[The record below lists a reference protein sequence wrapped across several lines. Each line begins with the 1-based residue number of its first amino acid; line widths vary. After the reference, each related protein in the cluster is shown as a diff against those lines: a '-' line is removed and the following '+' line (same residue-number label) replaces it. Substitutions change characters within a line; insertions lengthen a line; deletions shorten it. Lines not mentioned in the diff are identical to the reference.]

1 MPLSSLYPAI
11 FAVITLPFHVT
22 SWVQLSSLQQYPWHF
37 VLLVLQSSGL
47 TMISAGSQDEG
58 AVVPSCL

>member
-22 SWVQLSSLQQYPWHF
+22 SWVQLSSLQQWHF

-47 TMISAGSQDEG
+47 MMISAGSQDEG